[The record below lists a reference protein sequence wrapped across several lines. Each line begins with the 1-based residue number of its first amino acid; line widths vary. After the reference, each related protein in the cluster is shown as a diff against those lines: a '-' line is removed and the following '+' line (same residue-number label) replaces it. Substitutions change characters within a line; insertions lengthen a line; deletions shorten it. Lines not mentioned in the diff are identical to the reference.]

1 MARRVIK
8 NNFFGYIDNMF
19 INLYSKENPILFTND
34 KCYFLFN
41 NISDIHRPLIGYGT
55 IFDDQH
61 TDGMNKIYFIALE
74 EIFEDDSTIKKFLH
88 SNKTVML
95 HNYANESL
103 TKSQKVHFLT
113 PKTNQEFFNNNLF
126 RIEAFFIRSTLEEI
140 IKLRSEF
147 VVVIKKDLEEQ
158 ISDINELLQID
169 GNSTD

>member
-8 NNFFGYIDNMF
+8 NNLFGYVDNMF

-55 IFDDQH
+55 ILQDQH
-61 TDGMNKIYFIALE
+61 TDGMNKIYFVALE
-74 EIFEDDSTIKKFLH
+74 EIFEDDITIKKFLY

-95 HNYANESL
+95 HNYDNESL

-113 PKTNQEFFNNNLF
+113 PQTNQEFYNKNLF
-126 RIEAFFIRSTLEEI
+126 RIEAFFVRSTIEEI
-140 IKLRSEF
+140 NKLRLEYVS
-147 VVVIKKDLEEQ
+147 VIKKDLEDQ
-158 ISDINELLQID
+158 ISDINQLLLL
-169 GNSTD
+169 